1 MRIAAISDLHVLP
14 DGSDRAL
21 LERIRQRVQEIQPDV
36 FIIAGDVSDHLSVL
50 SQSLEVLHA
59 SDCTNLYVAGNHDVW
74 FEDAGG
80 PGSLEKYSHRIGE
93 VCRERE
99 FIHLPDSPYIQDNT
113 AFVGS
118 MGWYDYSFRREDLNI
133 PIENYEQKECRGAVW
148 YDVFKIDWSLT
159 DAEATA
165 LLNDKLEYD
174 LKTLPEHVTQVV
186 HVSHHL
192 PFQELTI
199 YRDKFPWDFHSAFMG
214 AKSTGL
220 ILEKDTRII
229 LSISGHSHVRNRV
242 SRGNIT
248 AITVPLGYGRPN
260 MENVDDF
267 VRDAI
272 AVIEIHGS
280 DVDLSGFATG
290 DICAGLEY
298 VSSRY

>member
-14 DGSDRAL
+14 DGSDGAL
-21 LERIRQRVQEIQPDV
+21 LERIEQRVQEIQPDV
-36 FIIAGDVSDHLSVL
+36 FIIAGDISDHLSVL
-50 SQSLEVLHA
+50 SDSLEALHA
-59 SDCTNLYVAGNHDVW
+59 SDCTNLYVAGNHDIW

-80 PGSLEKYSHRIGE
+80 PGSLEKYSHSIRGI
-93 VCRERE
+93 CREKG
-99 FIHLPDSPYIQDNT
+99 FIHLPDSPYIQGNT

-118 MGWYDYSFRREDLNI
+118 MGWYDYSFRRESLNI
-133 PIENYEQKECRGAVW
+133 PIENYEQKEFRGAVW
-148 YDVFKIDWSLT
+148 YDVFKIDWTFT

-165 LLNDKLEYD
+165 LLNEKLEYD
-174 LKTLPEHVTQVV
+174 LKTLPENVTQVV

-192 PFQELTI
+192 PFQELTV

-220 ILEKDTRII
+220 ILEKDMRVI
-229 LSISGHSHVRNRV
+229 LSISGHSHVRNKI
-242 SRGNIT
+242 SKGYIT

-260 MENVDDF
+260 IEKIEDF
-267 VRDAI
+267 VRDAV
-272 AVIEIHGS
+272 AVIEIHDN